1 MAANLAAFV
10 LMPFYLRQTLV
21 FFYGD
26 AADSLLVFY
35 YVLLYVTGAL
45 CFLIL
50 NNLRSLF
57 NLMLKDQP
65 FVRETERRLMR
76 MGIESFFISGML
88 VVKIF
93 CHNSLMT
100 ITSAVVFLIAGLFC
114 FVLSD
119 LFRRAVDYKEEND
132 LTV

>member
-1 MAANLAAFV
+1 MNQTVRVCITRCTKIIILLLMAANLAAFV

-76 MGIESFFISGML
+76 MGIEAFS
-88 VVKIF
+88 
-93 CHNSLMT
+93 
-100 ITSAVVFLIAGLFC
+100 SAVCLSLKF
-114 FVLSD
+114 FVTI
-119 LFRRAVDYKEEND
+119 R
-132 LTV
+132 